1 VQFNRTGTGLS
12 LRDAKNLQFFSMLYL
27 HTSYREIF
35 DSMIGKGFKYA
46 SWNFLESEHGK
57 GAPDRVGAALKRAAH
72 SFVLHGKD
80 ITNTSTFT
88 NCFKDKESNISLYEV
103 CANYSYILVCST
115 LM

>member
-1 VQFNRTGTGLS
+1 
-12 LRDAKNLQFFSMLYL
+12 
-27 HTSYREIF
+27 
-35 DSMIGKGFKYA
+35 MIGKGFKYA
-46 SWNFLESEHGK
+46 SCNFLESEHGK

-103 CANYSYILVCST
+103 CKYNIEKNCKFLASLKLKPVPVRLNCTRSQRHQ
-115 LM
+115 